1 MIDPFISLIG
11 KIKVF
16 YSYRSKLIASLL
28 IVSFLAGTV
37 SMLVGVQI
45 FYKSVINEAT
55 IRVRMNLN
63 VSKEI
68 FHGRTRSINVA
79 LNVTTLG
86 FGFVTALKEQENTEL
101 AQRIFRMAQYAEL
114 DFAGIVQKD
123 GTTICRFGPDP
134 IPERQTRLPNP
145 LTEYAIENG
154 SAVSGAVVLTE
165 DFLSNENPDLA
176 ARSKINIISPHDLN
190 GNNQAVV
197 SNGIAL
203 AAAVPV
209 FDEGDLIGVLYGGI
223 LLNRGHILVDSM
235 ADIVFRREM
244 YNGHVFGAV
253 SIFLNDI
260 RISTNVFKSDGT
272 RAFGTKASN
281 NVYIHV
287 LEYGDIWTDRANVL
301 GNWYITAYSP
311 INDILGKRIG
321 MMGLGVLEQ
330 KYIDIKQRALL
341 FFIIITIGG
350 MIMAICIGYLLAH
363 KITIPV
369 RRLIKASRE
378 VSYGSLTPDI
388 GPISKGEIGVLQNT
402 FMEMV
407 RSMRRRRAENQNR
420 LIYSEKQAS
429 VGRLAAGMAH
439 EINNPLTGV
448 LSYSYMLLKRKD
460 LNSEIRS
467 DLQVIAKA
475 TERVRDIVKGLLD
488 FSRQTVL
495 DRELSDINKTVN
507 STVLLLENEAL
518 IKGVTLEYRPGNDLP
533 CLKLDRNQIQSALLN
548 IMINA
553 LDATEPGGV
562 ITVTTQNSS
571 IQGNKGIDIFIKDT
585 GSGIPPEYLDK
596 LFDPFFTTKE
606 PGKGTGLGLAVSIGI
621 IQRHGGTIT
630 VTSESGKGSQFRVWL
645 PLVEGNNPD
654 ENPDY

>member
-1 MIDPFISLIG
+1 
-11 KIKVF
+11 VF

-63 VSKEI
+63 ASNEI
-68 FHGRTRSINVA
+68 FHSRTRLISVA

-86 FGFVTALKEQENTEL
+86 YGFITALKEQDNPDL
-101 AQRIFRMAQYAEL
+101 VQRISRMVQYAEL
-114 DFAGIVQKD
+114 DFAGVVRKD
-123 GTTICRFGPDP
+123 GSTMCRFGPDP
-134 IPERQTRLPNP
+134 IPERPTRLPNP
-145 LTEYAIENG
+145 MAEHAIKSG
-154 SAVSGAVVLTE
+154 VPVSGAVILSD
-165 DFLSNENPDLA
+165 DFLLNENPNLA
-176 ARSKINIISPHDLN
+176 TQAKIPVISQDN
-190 GNNQAVV
+190 SNKDVQSVV
-197 SNGIAL
+197 SSGIAL

-209 FDEGDLIGVLYGGI
+209 FDNGDPIGILYGGI
-223 LLNRGHILVDSM
+223 LLNREHSLVDAMS
-235 ADIVFRREM
+235 DIVFRGEM
-244 YNGHVFGAV
+244 YNGHPFGVV

-260 RISTNVFKSDGT
+260 RISTNVLNIDRTRAVGT
-272 RAFGTKASN
+272 RVSN
-281 NVYIHV
+281 NVNSYV
-287 LEYGDIWTDRANVL
+287 LRDGEIWTDRASVL
-301 GNWYITAYSP
+301 GNWYITAYGP

-321 MMGLGVLEQ
+321 MIGLGVLEQ
-330 KYIDIKQRALL
+330 KYIDIKRRALL
-341 FFIIITIGG
+341 FFILITIGG
-350 MIMAICIGYLLAH
+350 MIMAICIGYMLAH
-363 KITIPV
+363 KITIIPV

-378 VSYGSLTPDI
+378 VSQGSLTPDI
-388 GPISKGEIGVLQNT
+388 GPISKGEIGVLQTT

-407 RSMRRRRAENQNR
+407 KSMGRRRAESQNR

-448 LSYSYMLLKRKD
+448 LSYTYMLLKRKD
-460 LNSEIRS
+460 LDNEMRS

-495 DRELSDINKTVN
+495 DRELSDINKIVK

-518 IKGVTLEYRPGNDLP
+518 IKGVTFEYRPGNDHP
-533 CLKLDRNQIQSALLN
+533 CLTLDRNQIQSALLN

-562 ITVTTQNSS
+562 ITVTTQNS
-571 IQGNKGIDIFIKDT
+571 IMQKNKGIDILIKDT
-585 GSGIPPEYLDK
+585 GSGIPAEYLDK

-606 PGKGTGLGLAVSIGI
+606 PGKGTGLGLAVSLGI
-621 IQRHGGTIT
+621 VQRHGGTIT
-630 VTSESGKGSQFRVWL
+630 VTSESGKGSQFRVWI
-645 PLVEGNNPD
+645 PIVEGNFTD
-654 ENPDY
+654 ENPDR